1 MGKGTP
7 HSRQPGEEMNKDW
20 LKETIDL
27 ISKRKKVE
35 DANVTL
41 YVENENLSRF
51 AENRITQNTT
61 RHRINLEVTAV
72 NKHRRGKAETS
83 DVSSRGVLAALRK
96 AEAIVKAT
104 PEDPE
109 YIELPQGQRFLK
121 VERFF
126 EKTAKTPVDAKARV
140 IREITAEA
148 ASRKT
153 TASGIYRSGDYGLY
167 VGNTRGLAGEH
178 VWTEAEFSMT
188 AQTGDSSGSAVAQD
202 EDIAKINPQALAI
215 EAFRTEE
222 LGRNPKELKPGVYKT
237 LITARALAELMP
249 FAVFQMDR
257 RAADEGR
264 SFFKDKL
271 GKKLISSKIDI
282 ISDPSDPRNPGT
294 PMDLYNDGIA
304 RKKTAYIENGTL
316 TNLWTSRYW
325 AKKQRIPVVT
335 SSMTFSMTGG
345 NKSLDELI
353 RKIDK
358 GLLVMNLWYIRYVNP
373 MDLVLTGTSRD
384 GFFYV
389 EDGKIKHAV
398 KHMRFN
404 DSPMR
409 ILKNPLAM
417 GTVER
422 RQGAMLLPS
431 ILVEDF
437 NWASGTTF

>member
-1 MGKGTP
+1 
-7 HSRQPGEEMNKDW
+7 MNKDW

-27 ISKRKKVE
+27 VSKRKKVE
-35 DANVTL
+35 DARIL
-41 YVENENLSRF
+41 LSVENENLSRF

-61 RHRINLEVTAV
+61 RHRINVNVIAV
-72 NKHRRGKAETS
+72 NKHRRGMAETS
-83 DVSSRGVLAALRK
+83 DVSSRGVLAALRR

-109 YIELPQGQRFLK
+109 YIELPQGQRYLK
-121 VERFF
+121 VERFCD
-126 EKTAKTPVDAKARV
+126 KTAKISVDAKARV

-153 TASGIYRSGDYGLY
+153 TSSGIYRSGDYGLY
-167 VGNTRGLAGEH
+167 IGNTRGLMAEH
-178 VWTEAEFSMT
+178 VWTEAEFSIT
-188 AQTGDSSGSAVAQD
+188 AQTSDSSGSAVAQD
-202 EDIAKINPQALAI
+202 EDVSKINPQALAI

-222 LGRNPKELKPGVYKT
+222 LGRNPKEVKPGIYKT
-237 LITARALAELMP
+237 LITARSVAELLP

-271 GKKLISSKIDI
+271 GKKIISSKIDL
-282 ISDPSDPRNPGT
+282 ISDPADARNPGI

-304 RKKTAYIENGTL
+304 RKKTAYIEKGVL

-325 AKKQRIPVVT
+325 AKKQKIPVVT
-335 SSMTFSMTGG
+335 SSFNFSMTGG
-345 NKSLDELI
+345 NKNLDEMI

-384 GFFYV
+384 GFFWI
-389 EDGKIKHAV
+389 EDGRIKHAV

-404 DSPMR
+404 DSPIR
-409 ILKNPLAM
+409 ILKNPSALGAP
-417 GTVER
+417 ER
-422 RQGAMLLPS
+422 RQGSMLVPS
-431 ILVEDF
+431 VLVDDF